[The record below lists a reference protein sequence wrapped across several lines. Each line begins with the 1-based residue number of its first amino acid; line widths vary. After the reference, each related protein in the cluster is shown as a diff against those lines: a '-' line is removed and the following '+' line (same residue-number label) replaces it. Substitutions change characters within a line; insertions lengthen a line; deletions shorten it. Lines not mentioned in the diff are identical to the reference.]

1 MHEVGRDGGLLE
13 CAEGVEGG
21 RTYLLPRECESKD
34 GSDEGRKLCAVH
46 VTALPRGE
54 TRTS

>member
-1 MHEVGRDGGLLE
+1 MHEVGRGGGLLE

-21 RTYLLPRECESKD
+21 RTCLLPRKCESKD
-34 GSDEGRKLCAVH
+34 GSDEERAVH